1 MVASMPTV
9 PDKSVE
15 MLLMGPRASVR
26 LSVLRYQFPHIT
38 TGEYDANWLI
48 IRGHVS
54 LDDRSWSFSDP
65 SLTTFEV
72 RQLADW
78 LDGLARGDEVEPHC
92 DFIEP
97 NLQFERTSDRA
108 IRVSFALESAPPWSK
123 PGDPWKEHGFEVLID
138 KHLETAA
145 GQLRAQ
151 LRVFPERGEHLPD

>member
-15 MLLMGPRASVR
+15 MLLRGRRASLR
-26 LSVLRYQFPHIT
+26 LSVLRYQFPQIT
-38 TGEYDANWLI
+38 TDEYDANWLI

-54 LDDRSWSFSDP
+54 LDQRSWSFRDP
-65 SLTTFEV
+65 CLTTFEV

-78 LDGLARGDEVEPHC
+78 LDRLARGDEVEPSC
-92 DFIEP
+92 AFIEP
-97 NLQFERTSDRA
+97 NLRFEKLSDRA
-108 IRVSFALESAPPWSK
+108 IRVSFALESAPPWAK
-123 PGDPWKEHGFEVLID
+123 PGDPWNEHGFEVLIE

-151 LRVFPERGEHLPD
+151 LRAFPERGDHLTD

>member
-15 MLLMGPRASVR
+15 MLLRGRRTSLR
-26 LSVLRYQFPHIT
+26 LSILRYQFPQIT

-54 LDDRSWSFSDP
+54 LDDRSWTFSDA

-78 LDGLARGDEVEPHC
+78 LDSLARGDEVEPQC

-97 NLQFERTSDRA
+97 NLQFERNSDKT
-108 IRVSFALESAPPWSK
+108 IRVSFALESAPPWAK
-123 PGDPWKEHGFEVLID
+123 PDDSWNEHGFEVLID
-138 KHLETAA
+138 KHLKTAA
-145 GQLRAQ
+145 EQLRAQ
-151 LRVFPERGEHLPD
+151 LRAFPERGDRLPD